1 MLLFS
6 VCLTPSCY
14 ESKLRSALSKL
25 DLPLNAV
32 NSELTNFKGVLSH
45 EEFLNNLNT
54 VRKLWSFW
62 NWKIV

>member
-14 ESKLRSALSKL
+14 ESKLRLALSKL

-45 EEFLNNLNT
+45 EEFLNNRNA